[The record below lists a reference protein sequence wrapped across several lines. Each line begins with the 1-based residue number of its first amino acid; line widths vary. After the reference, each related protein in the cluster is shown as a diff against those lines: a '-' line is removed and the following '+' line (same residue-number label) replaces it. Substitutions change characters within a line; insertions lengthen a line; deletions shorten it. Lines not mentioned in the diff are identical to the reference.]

1 MSFLSRVTGSP
12 RLLLV
17 GVAVACVAAVGGA
30 LVGQYRFDML
40 PCPWCTL
47 QRLIFLVLA
56 AVVLLAALVS
66 PLRRPLAGLGVLLA
80 ACGIGTSLWLHFV
93 ASSSASCALTM
104 ADRIMQALGLYDAA
118 PDVFAPMASIIL
130 ADRVGQTHAEEL
142 CLTGRTVDAGVAHG
156 MGIVNV
162 IDEHPVDAAIGWARE
177 QLGPKSASSL
187 RFAVRAVR
195 MAMTDRVRALLPAM
209 ERLYLEDLMRTP
221 DAVEGLRAFLDKR
234 PPSWRQQ

>member
-1 MSFLSRVTGSP
+1 MSFISRVTGSP

-56 AVVLLAALVS
+56 AVALLAALVP

-80 ACGIGTSLWLHFV
+80 ACGVGTSLWLHFV
-93 ASSSASCALTM
+93 ASSSASCALTL

-118 PDVFAPMASIIL
+118 PDIFAPMASC
-130 ADRVGQTHAEEL
+130 A
-142 CLTGRTVDAGVAHG
+142 
-156 MGIVNV
+156 
-162 IDEHPVDAAIGWARE
+162 DAAVDL
-177 QLGPKSASSL
+177 LGIPFAMWSL
-187 RFAVRAVR
+187 ALFALCGAACVLA
-195 MAMTDRVRALLPAM
+195 
-209 ERLYLEDLMRTP
+209 
-221 DAVEGLRAFLDKR
+221 LRAR
-234 PPSWRQQ
+234 RN